1 MTPDR
6 QQKVGPG
13 RQRRSETRIALLFAA
28 PWIIGFSGF
37 LLYPLLASLYYSFCD
52 YSVLKAP
59 VWIGGANYKGLFAD
73 ELFWATLGNTFY
85 YAAFALPLGMVV
97 ALGLAML
104 LNTKVRGQTV
114 YRTIF
119 FLPSLV
125 PMVSLAVLWLWMFN
139 SEHGLVNQAIR
150 GMGLPAP
157 NWLTDPMWSKP
168 ALVLMGVWGMGNA
181 MVIYLAGLQD
191 VPTSLYEAAELDG
204 AGAWQ
209 RTRNV
214 TLPMISPVI
223 LFNLIMGIIGT
234 LQIFTVPY
242 VMFPNGS
249 PARST
254 YFYTTYLFDNAFK
267 YHKMGYACAMGW
279 IMFII
284 ILVLTLVSLRLTDK
298 HVHYGGG

>member
-1 MTPDR
+1 MT
-6 QQKVGPG
+6 
-13 RQRRSETRIALLFAA
+13 QRPPPKAPYRRLETRTALLFAA
-28 PWIIGFSGF
+28 PWILGFLGF

-52 YSVLKAP
+52 YSVLKSP
-59 VWIGGANYKGLFAD
+59 VWIGGANYQGLFRD
-73 ELFWATLGNTFY
+73 ELFWKTLGNTLF
-85 YAAFALPLGMVV
+85 YAAFALPLGLVV

-104 LNTKVRGQTV
+104 LNTRIRGQTV
-114 YRTIF
+114 YRTLF
-119 FLPSLV
+119 FIPSLV

-139 SEHGLVNQAIR
+139 SEHGLVNQVLR
-150 GMGLPAP
+150 GAGMPAP

-209 RTRNV
+209 RMRNV
-214 TLPMISPVI
+214 TIPMISPVI

-279 IMFII
+279 IMFVL
-284 ILVLTLVSLRLTDK
+284 ILVLTLLSLRLTDK
-298 HVHYGGG
+298 HIHYGGG